1 MAMESFVD
9 LSDLLPKMKK
19 REFQEKLRSL
29 VINQVDGYTW
39 EDKMALVK
47 NELFKLDKEFN
58 DSPENKGQPWT
69 DDEIRLVLSMAPTS
83 ENICTLARAFKRGH
97 GSIEQVFRWA
107 GQSPDRI
114 QSERSDDAFVQ
125 RIERIRKE
133 IGWRSVGGNK

>member
-1 MAMESFVD
+1 MV

-19 REFQEKLRSL
+19 REFQEKLRAL
-29 VINQVDGYTW
+29 AVNPVEGYTW
-39 EDKMALVK
+39 DEKIALIK

-58 DSPENKGQPWT
+58 DKPLNKGQPWT

-83 ENICTLARAFKRGH
+83 ENICTLAKAFKRGH
-97 GSIEQVFRWA
+97 GSIEQVYRWA

-114 QSERSDDAFVQ
+114 KSERADDAFVQ

-133 IGWRSVGGNK
+133 LGWRAVGGNR

>member
-1 MAMESFVD
+1 MD

-29 VINQVDGYTW
+29 ILNQVEGHSW
-39 EDKMALVK
+39 EAKMALVK

-58 DSPENKGQPWT
+58 DNPENKGQPWT

-83 ENICTLARAFKRGH
+83 ENICTLARAFRRGH

-107 GQSPDRI
+107 GQSSDRI
-114 QSERSDDAFVQ
+114 NDERADDAFVQ
-125 RIERIRKE
+125 RIERIRRE
-133 IGWRSVGGNK
+133 IGWRAVGGNK